1 MLKDKTIT
9 VMPADIRGLLYESV
23 DFDQINATIPEAVRK
38 WLANIDS

>member
-9 VMPADIRGLLYESV
+9 QMPADIRGHLYESV
-23 DFDQINATIPEAVRK
+23 DLDQVNATIPEAVIK